1 MKETISWAD
10 FAKIDIRV
18 GTIVEVN
25 DFPNAHNPSYQ
36 VYIDFGPE
44 LGIKKSSAQITTHY
58 SKVDLIG
65 EQVVAVVNFQKKQI
79 ADFMSECLILGAV
92 EGTDVTVIQPKSSIA
107 NGLKIS

>member
-18 GTIVEVN
+18 GTIVEVK
-25 DFPNAHNPSYQ
+25 DFPEAHNPSYQ

-44 LGIKKSSAQITTHY
+44 LGIKKSSAQVTTQY
-58 SKVDLIG
+58 SKEDLFG

-79 ADFMSECLILGAV
+79 ANFMSECLILGAV
-92 EGTDVTVIQPKSSIA
+92 EGTDVTVIQPNSSIA